1 MRNFSLHKILSVA
14 KTEYIKWITN
24 PRMIIVIV
32 MMVFIK
38 SVAIDPLLENSAEM
52 NSPLNML
59 EPFIAVG
66 NSGLVL
72 LILPIVYMTL
82 MSDFPKVDGN
92 AIFYMIRTGKVN
104 WLIGQILFSISA
116 IITYISAVLIGSIL
130 PLFGKAFWAN
140 GWSLVTKQ
148 YEILFPEKA
157 GGIAAELLP
166 KSLYNQL
173 PPFSAAIQSYILI
186 ALYLFALS
194 LIMILF
200 YLFGAKVL
208 GTLTNGAIISIGVA
222 LTSIKTSAMWLLP
235 MANTIIWLHHT
246 SYFREPIKPI
256 SYSYIYFVVLILVL
270 LILCIFAVRKSNFS
284 TIKEV

>member
-1 MRNFSLHKILSVA
+1 MRNFSLHKIFSVA
-14 KTEYIKWITN
+14 KTEYIKWVTN
-24 PRMIIVIV
+24 PRMIIIIV

-38 SVAIDPLLENSAEM
+38 SVAIDPLLDNSVEM

-72 LILPIVYMTL
+72 LVLPIVYMTL
-82 MSDFPKVDGN
+82 MADFPKVDGN
-92 AIFYMIRTGKVN
+92 AIFYMIRTGKIN
-104 WLIGQILFSISA
+104 WLIGQIIFSIGA
-116 IITYISAVLIGSIL
+116 IITYLSVVFAGSVL
-130 PLFGKAFWAN
+130 PLLGRAFWAN
-140 GWSLVTKQ
+140 GWSLVVKQ
-148 YEILFPEKA
+148 YDILFPEKA
-157 GGIAAELLP
+157 GGVAAELVP

-186 ALYLFALS
+186 ALYLFTLS
-194 LIMILF
+194 LIMILI
-200 YLFGAKVL
+200 YLFGMKIL
-208 GTLTNGAIISIGVA
+208 GTLTNGAIISIGVTF
-222 LTSIKTSAMWLLP
+222 TSIKTSAMWLLP

-270 LILCIFAVRKSNFS
+270 LISCVFAVRKSNFS

>member
-1 MRNFSLHKILSVA
+1 MRKLSFHKIISVA

-24 PRMIIVIV
+24 PRMIIVAV
-32 MMVFIK
+32 MMIFIK
-38 SVAIDPLLENSAEM
+38 SIAIDPLIENSVEM

-92 AIFYMIRTGKVN
+92 AIFYIIRTGKIN
-104 WLIGQILFSISA
+104 WLIGQIIFSIGA
-116 IITYISAVLIGSIL
+116 IITYLFAVFAGSIA
-130 PLFGKAFWAN
+130 PLLGKAYWAN
-140 GWSLVTKQ
+140 GWSLVVKQ
-148 YEILFPEKA
+148 YDTLFPEKA
-157 GGIAAELLP
+157 GGVAADLVP

-186 ALYLFALS
+186 ALYLFTLS

-200 YLFGAKVL
+200 YLFGMKIL
-208 GTLTNGAIISIGVA
+208 GTLTNGAIISIGVTF
-222 LTSIKTSAMWLLP
+222 TSIKTSAMWLLP

-270 LILCIFAVRKSNFS
+270 LISCIFAVRNSNFS